1 MTERKR
7 HPWTTK
13 ELERLKQYYPTM
25 PWERLEREFYPHPIS
40 SIRDMANR
48 SGARRKRQQRD
59 WMKVVAE
66 YKPVIFAGAT

>member
-7 HPWTTK
+7 HPWTNK
-13 ELERLKQYYPTM
+13 EIERLKLYYPTM
-25 PWERLEREFYPHPIS
+25 PWERLEREFYPHPLE
-40 SIRDMANR
+40 SIKTVASR
-48 SGARRKRQQRD
+48 SGTRRKRQQRD

>member
-7 HPWTTK
+7 HPWTNK
-13 ELERLKQYYPTM
+13 ELERLKLYYPTM
-25 PWERLEREFYPHPIS
+25 PWERLEREFYPHPIE
-40 SIRDMANR
+40 SIRTVANSCKVYR
-48 SGARRKRQQRD
+48 MRPRKD